1 MFDAFSEYLGF
12 FAQTATA
19 IFLEAAP
26 FLLLGSFLAALI
38 ECFVPPERMQR
49 LFPKRAV
56 PGVLAG
62 LVGGLVLPVCE
73 CGIVPIVRR
82 MLKKGVPPASAMTYM
97 LAAPIVNP
105 VVMASTYTAFQGDWF
120 MVAARTAMGG
130 VAALIV
136 GLIFSRRPVEDI
148 LLGANLPNGIH
159 GHGTARGCACGC
171 GGDETAT
178 PGGRVAAAG
187 RIRAVMAHT
196 LAEFLD
202 MGAILILGSLFAASF
217 KTLVPSGVMTL
228 FETDPVLAISAMML
242 LAILLSLCSE
252 ADAFVAASFTGFPA
266 SAKLAFLALGPMLDV
281 KLAVMF
287 QAVFTRRAAAILMV
301 ATPVMVFAMSLAL
314 SLLEP

>member
-1 MFDAFSEYLGF
+1 MFDAFSEGLGF

-38 ECFVPPERMQR
+38 ECLVPPERMQR
-49 LFPKRAV
+49 LFPRRAAT
-56 PGVLAG
+56 GVLAG

-82 MLKKGVPPASAMTYM
+82 MLRKGVPPAPAMTYM

-105 VVMASTYTAFQGDWF
+105 VVMASTYTAFQGDWS
-120 MVAARTAMGG
+120 MVAARTAMGA
-130 VAALIV
+130 VAALVV
-136 GLIFSRRPVEDI
+136 GLIFSRLPLGDI
-148 LLGANLPNGIH
+148 LLDANLPNGHNDH
-159 GHGTARGCACGC
+159 GPACGYACGC
-171 GGDETAT
+171 GGGETAG
-178 PGGRVAAAG
+178 PKG
-187 RIRAVMAHT
+187 RITAVASHT

-202 MGAILILGSLFAASF
+202 MGAILILGSLFAAAF
-217 KTLVPSGVMTL
+217 KTLVPSGVMGL

-252 ADAFVAASFTGFPA
+252 ADAFVAASFTAFPA

-301 ATPVMVFAMSLAL
+301 ATPVLVFAMSLAL